1 MIYTI
6 LKSTYAKLEPNILRN
21 VVIKIS
27 IKNLSSKTYDMGWIT
42 LVSLMNLMT
51 NSKQYGIITHL
62 FKLRGNTKPNVN
74 KTLRKE
80 IMQDLDLKIKLIN
93 QVKKKIKAL

>member
-1 MIYTI
+1 
-6 LKSTYAKLEPNILRN
+6 
-21 VVIKIS
+21 
-27 IKNLSSKTYDMGWIT
+27 
-42 LVSLMNLMT
+42 MT